1 MAKLKLSAPWCT
13 YYRQVQ
19 AMFKHDKE
27 IRVMYDEDAREIKL
41 YVDNETKAA
50 ALSQLLPDTMTFGN
64 VSLNITIIP
73 SNMDKA
79 TDIKSVV
86 FKDAI
91 DLIQAAL
98 DGNGAVAQFYPVERV
113 FINRMLYVA
122 FQKEVVQF
130 FNDDLSDIRGMCSTL
145 YANIANELFGRL
157 NGVFFCTD
165 STEAKG
171 LGMPLGEWP

>member
-1 MAKLKLSAPWCT
+1 MAKLKLAAPWTT

-27 IRVMYDEDAREIKL
+27 VRVVYDENEVVIKL
-41 YVDNETKAA
+41 FVENAAKAE
-50 ALSQLLPDTMTFGN
+50 ALTQLLPEVITFGN
-64 VSLNITIIP
+64 VSLMITVIPANIKECQGTTKFE
-73 SNMDKA
+73 ND
-79 TDIKSVV
+79 T
-86 FKDAI
+86 

-98 DGNGAVAQFYPVERV
+98 DGNGAVAQFYPIEYI
-113 FINRMLYVA
+113 FSNKMLYVA
-122 FQKEVVQF
+122 FKKEVVQF

-171 LGMPLGEWP
+171 FGMPLGEWP

>member
-1 MAKLKLSAPWCT
+1 MAKLKLAAPWTT
-13 YYRQVQ
+13 YYRQIQ

-27 IRVMYDEDAREIKL
+27 IRVVYDENEVVIKL
-41 YVDNETKAA
+41 FVDNETKAE
-50 ALSQLLPDTMTFGN
+50 ALTRLLPETVTFGN
-64 VSLNITIIP
+64 VSLKISVIP
-73 SNMDKA
+73 ANANNGEKKQVEFNDS
-79 TDIKSVV
+79 
-86 FKDAI
+86 I

-98 DGNGAVAQFYPVERV
+98 DGNGAVAQFYPIEYI
-113 FINRMLYVA
+113 FSNRMIYVA

-130 FNDDLSDIRGMCSTL
+130 FNDDLSDVRGMCSTL

-171 LGMPLGEWP
+171 FGMPLGEWP

>member
-1 MAKLKLSAPWCT
+1 MAKLKLAAPWTT

-27 IRVMYDEDAREIKL
+27 VRVVYDENEVVIKL
-41 YVDNETKAA
+41 FVENAIKAE
-50 ALSQLLPDTMTFGN
+50 ALFRLLPEVMTFGN
-64 VSLNITIIP
+64 VSLKITVIP
-73 SNMDKA
+73 ANNDEIP
-79 TDIKSVV
+79 D
-86 FKDAI
+86 FKCDV

-98 DGNGAVAQFYPVERV
+98 DGNGAVAQFYPIEYV
-113 FINRMLYVA
+113 FSNKMLYVA
-122 FQKEVVQF
+122 FKKEVVQF

-171 LGMPLGEWP
+171 FGMPLGEWP

>member
-1 MAKLKLSAPWCT
+1 MAKLKLAAPWTT

-27 IRVMYDEDAREIKL
+27 IRVVYDENEIVIKL
-41 YVDNETKAA
+41 FVDNPTKAE
-50 ALSQLLPDTMTFGN
+50 ALTRLLPETMTFGN
-64 VSLNITIIP
+64 VSLKISVIP
-73 SNMDKA
+73 SNAESKKD
-79 TDIKSVV
+79 VE
-86 FKDAI
+86 FNDAI

-98 DGNGAVAQFYPVERV
+98 DGNGAVAQFYPIEYV
-113 FINRMLYVA
+113 FSNRMLYVV

-130 FNDDLSDIRGMCSTL
+130 FNDDLSDVRGMCSTL

-157 NGVFFCTD
+157 NGVYFCTD

-171 LGMPLGEWP
+171 FGMPLGDWP

>member
-1 MAKLKLSAPWCT
+1 MSKLKLAAPWTT

-27 IRVMYDEDAREIKL
+27 IRVVYDENEIVIKL
-41 YVDNETKAA
+41 FVDNPTKAE
-50 ALSQLLPDTMTFGN
+50 ALTRLLPETMTFGN
-64 VSLNITIIP
+64 VSLKISVIP
-73 SNMDKA
+73 SNAESKKD
-79 TDIKSVV
+79 VE
-86 FKDAI
+86 FNDAI

-98 DGNGAVAQFYPVERV
+98 DGNGAVAQFYPIEYV
-113 FINRMLYVA
+113 FSNRMLYVV

-157 NGVFFCTD
+157 NGVHFCTD

-171 LGMPLGEWP
+171 FGMPLGEWP